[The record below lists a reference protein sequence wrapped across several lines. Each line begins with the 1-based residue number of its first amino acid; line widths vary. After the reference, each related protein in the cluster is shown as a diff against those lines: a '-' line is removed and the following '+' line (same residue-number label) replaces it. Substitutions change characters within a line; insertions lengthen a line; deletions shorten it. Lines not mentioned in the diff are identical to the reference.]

1 MNSIVFFNNKGG
13 VGKTTLLCNVGAY
26 LSLELGKK
34 VLVIDADPQCN
45 TTSYC
50 LGEKRIDEIYNND
63 KRDTIENFLNPVRRG
78 KGYTTSR
85 ITPVKTERFGFDLI
99 PGDPKLALSEDFLAS
114 DWDPAVAGKPR
125 GIQTTFVFSHL
136 SSLYRDYD
144 YVLYDVGPSLGAL
157 NRAIIIACDYFVIP
171 MSVDMFS
178 LLALNNINLS
188 LKNWMSGVRSG
199 LKNYK
204 EEEGESYTINNKE
217 LDCNLKFLGYAMQQY
232 RGKTVRGEKVKVNA
246 YEKIAIKVPKIIKS
260 EIISNYASNKSMSF
274 ELGQI
279 ENMYSL
285 IPLSQLANA
294 PIFCLKNKDG
304 VVGSHFSKVN
314 DAKALFG
321 SICSRILENVEASKN
336 D

>member
-1 MNSIVFFNNKGG
+1 MESIVFFNNKGG
-13 VGKTTLLCNVGAY
+13 VGKTTLLCNVAAY
-26 LSLELGKK
+26 LSLELNKK
-34 VLVIDADPQCN
+34 VLVVDADPQCN

-50 LGEKRIDEIYNND
+50 LGEQKISQIYSSEKRI
-63 KRDTIENFLNPVRRG
+63 TIEHFLNPVRRG
-78 KGYTTSR
+78 KGYASERIVPIKTS
-85 ITPVKTERFGFDLI
+85 RFGFDLI

-125 GIQTTFVFSHL
+125 GMQTTFVFSHL
-136 SSLYRDYD
+136 SSLYNDYD

-157 NRAIIIACDYFVIP
+157 NRAIIISCDFFIIP

-188 LKNWMSGVRSG
+188 LKNWMNGIKTG
-199 LKNYK
+199 LKNHMA
-204 EEEGESYTINNKE
+204 EEGEEFTIGNE
-217 LDCNLKFLGYAMQQY
+217 SLECNLQFLGYAMQQY

-246 YEKIAIKVPKIIKS
+246 YEKIALKVPKIIKT
-260 EIISNYASNKSMSF
+260 EIVANYSHNKNIDF

-314 DAKALFG
+314 DAKKLFD
-321 SICSRILENVEASKN
+321 SICSNILKNIEAVKP
-336 D
+336 

>member
-26 LSLELGKK
+26 LSLEMHKK

-50 LGEKRIDEIYNND
+50 LGEKKLDELYGSD
-63 KRDTIENFLNPVRRG
+63 KRNTIENFLTPVRRA
-78 KGYTTSR
+78 KGYATTR
-85 ITPVKTERFGFDLI
+85 VVPIKTDRFGFDLI

-136 SSLYRDYD
+136 SSMYKDYD
-144 YVLYDVGPSLGAL
+144 FILYDVGPSLGAL
-157 NRAIIIACDYFVIP
+157 NRAIIISCDYFIIP

-188 LKNWMSGVRSG
+188 LKAWMEGVSDG
-199 LKNYK
+199 LKNYTK
-204 EEEGESYTINNKE
+204 NEGEDFIIDGSS
-217 LDCNLKFLGYAMQQY
+217 LQCRLKFLGYAMQQY
-232 RGKTVRGEKVKVNA
+232 KGKTVRGEKVKVNA
-246 YEKIAIKVPKIIKS
+246 YEKIALKIPKAMKA
-260 EIISNYASNKSMSF
+260 EIINNYAKKQDMNF
-274 ELGQI
+274 DLGQI
-279 ENMYSL
+279 ENMNSL

-294 PIFCLKNKDG
+294 PIFNLKNKDG

-314 DAKALFG
+314 DAKKLFE
-321 SICSRILENVEASKN
+321 SICSRILDNVAASES
-336 D
+336 